1 MTTDLNKLTVVE
13 LRAELKKHG
22 LPQAGKKADLV
33 DRLSSAVENGPAE
46 GTDKETPNQDQPAE
60 QQDPSRAATTPEP
73 AAEVSL
79 EHVSADDGPST
90 DAPASVNVT
99 FPTEGGD
106 SLASNA
112 EPSNNTVE
120 AQLPAQPIATTTI
133 NISQES
139 ESRESMPAVTEVI
152 NDAQSRKRRSRTP
165 SVDESVR
172 KRLRP
177 DDPEPRQVDSEM
189 DDVSQTPGEPGAAL
203 GKDKTFQPE
212 WESHELKQDPV
223 GPKGDSAEPPAKLPD
238 SLSSQTKDTARFD
251 SNTGD
256 DVEVEEKYEA
266 RPGLDTPPRDS
277 YQDYAAGRTV
287 EDGPAEADFSADD
300 RPVVPA
306 IHPATSALY
315 IKNFMRPLRTVDVK
329 DHLIALA
336 TPPSKDPNPD
346 VVVDFY
352 LDPIRT
358 HAFVKFNS
366 ISAASRVRSALHD
379 QVWPDER
386 NRKALWVDFIPPEK
400 VLDWI
405 DREEADG
412 GGRGKMNRW
421 EVVYEADA
429 DGNMTASLE
438 EGGADTA
445 RPPPPRAA
453 APPTGPA
460 STFVPTGPSQPT
472 SGVQGAPTGPRGRGG
487 RMPPG
492 LPLQGGVTPQEGFKA
507 TRALPSLLYRPASD
521 EVVRRRIDN
530 MRSFYTKDKYRDM
543 GPVEDINRYTFENVD
558 SFVDRG
564 KEVFVGIRP
573 PHRERQMRGGGG
585 GRPSGPRRGGPP
597 PPSSF
602 RPRGD
607 RYMGGRDNGRGDSF
621 APRSRLDGA
630 PLPTYEGRPDRR
642 GRNGYGGYGR

>member
-1 MTTDLNKLTVVE
+1 MTTDLTKLTVVE

-33 DRLSSAVENGPAE
+33 ERLSSAVENGASEVAE
-46 GTDKETPNQDQPAE
+46 KETVNEEQPAE
-60 QQDPSRAATTPEP
+60 QQESPRAATTPEP

-79 EHVSADDGPST
+79 EPVAAE
-90 DAPASVNVT
+90 DAPESVDVT

-106 SLASNA
+106 AVPGNPEASNDA
-112 EPSNNTVE
+112 VD
-120 AQLPAQPIATTTI
+120 AQSPTKPIATTTI
-133 NISQES
+133 NIAQES
-139 ESRESMPAVTEVI
+139 GSNESIPAVAEVI
-152 NDAQSRKRRSRTP
+152 NDVQSRKRRSRTP
-165 SVDESVR
+165 SVDESAR

-177 DDPEPRQVDSEM
+177 DEPEPRQVDSEM
-189 DDVSQTPGEPGAAL
+189 DDASHAL
-203 GKDKTFQPE
+203 GKTGAPLDKD
-212 WESHELKQDPV
+212 ESVEPKQE
-223 GPKGDSAEPPAKLPD
+223 SAELEGPAVPKEEVTEHTLK
-238 SLSSQTKDTARFD
+238 SSGLHSPQPKDTTFYGT
-251 SNTGD
+251 SNSE
-256 DVEVEEKYEA
+256 DVDMEGKYDGQSES
-266 RPGLDTPPRDS
+266 RIQPRDS
-277 YQDYAAGRTV
+277 NQNYPVERMV
-287 EDGPAEADFSADD
+287 EDEPAETDFSADD

-315 IKNFMRPLRTVDVK
+315 IKNFMRPLRTGDVK

-336 TPPSKDPNPD
+336 TPPSKEPSPD

-358 HAFVKFNS
+358 HAFVKFSS

-405 DREEADG
+405 EREEADG

-429 DGNMTASLE
+429 DGNMTAILE
-438 EGGADTA
+438 EGGTATA
-445 RPPPPRAA
+445 RPPPRAA

-460 STFVPTGPSQPT
+460 TTFIPTGPSQPN
-472 SGVQGAPTGPRGRGG
+472 SGIEGAPTGPRGRGG

-492 LPLQGGVTPQEGFKA
+492 LPLQGGVTPPGGFKA
-507 TRALPSLLYRPASD
+507 TRALPSLLYKPASD
-521 EVVRRRIDN
+521 DVVHRRIDN
-530 MRSFYTKDKYRDM
+530 MRSFYTKDRYRDM
-543 GPVEDINRYTFENVD
+543 GPVEDINRYTFENID

-585 GRPSGPRRGGPP
+585 RGRPSGPRRGGPP
-597 PPSSF
+597 PPSF

-607 RYMGGRDNGRGDSF
+607 RYMGGGGGGNNGRGDSF

-630 PLPTYEGRPDRR
+630 PLPTYEGRSDRR
-642 GRNGYGGYGR
+642 GRNGFGGYGR